1 MKQRLKRIE
10 NINETKSQFF
20 KKLNM
25 TNIYPYSTREKE
37 NSKLEMKNEEFPLWL
52 SSNEPS

>member
-25 TNIYPYSTREKE
+25 TNIYPHSTREKE
-37 NSKLEMKNEEFPLWL
+37 DSIKIRNEKRGVPIVAQQ
-52 SSNEPS
+52 